1 MDRNTIGNEIEAEIN
16 ASYRYK
22 NLRELIDILLSVIIL
37 KTGKKELV
45 GIEERLYVSLGK
57 IFDGETTINDIKL
70 CLSNVIKIEP
80 LLKKMILLIDE
91 DEYETIKQK
100 SNLIKEKNYLISLL
114 SELDIKSFSN
124 RRESLEDYFMKF
136 YKENKDFKGA
146 LK

>member
-91 DEYETIKQK
+91 DEYDKIVQE
-100 SNLIKEKNYLISLL
+100 NLGLAHVITQLGLNQDNKK
-114 SELDIKSFSN
+114 LDRKP
-124 RRESLEDYFMKF
+124 EDYLGSR
-136 YKENKDFKGA
+136 NK
-146 LK
+146 

>member
-45 GIEERLYVSLGK
+45 GIEERRYVSLGK

-70 CLSNVIKIEP
+70 CLDKPITFI
-80 LLKKMILLIDE
+80 
-91 DEYETIKQK
+91 
-100 SNLIKEKNYLISLL
+100 
-114 SELDIKSFSN
+114 
-124 RRESLEDYFMKF
+124 
-136 YKENKDFKGA
+136 
-146 LK
+146 